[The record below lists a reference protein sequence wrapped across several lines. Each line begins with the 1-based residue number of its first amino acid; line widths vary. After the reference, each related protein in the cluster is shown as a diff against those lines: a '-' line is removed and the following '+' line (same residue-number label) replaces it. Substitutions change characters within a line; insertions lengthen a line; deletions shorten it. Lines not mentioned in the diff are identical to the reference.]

1 MHEQLGAVLAA
12 VNAGLNSTSG
22 LLLFVGFLAIRRRN
36 VALHRRCMLAAMAVS
51 ALFLAC
57 YLTRVYLTRTH
68 RYPGTGLLRG
78 IYLFFLFTHM
88 VFAAVTPPLAVRA
101 LWLAWKQRFD
111 EHRRLVRWA
120 WPIWMYTSVTGVIVY
135 FMLYHGPR

>member
-1 MHEQLGAVLAA
+1 MHEQLGAALAA

-22 LLLFVGFLAIRRRN
+22 LLLLAGLLAIRRRN
-36 VALHRRCMLAAMAVS
+36 VTLHRRCMVAAMTVS

-57 YLTRVYLTRTH
+57 YLTRFYLTKTH
-68 RYPGTGLLRG
+68 RYPGHGLLRG
-78 IYLFFLFTHM
+78 VYLFFLFTHM
-88 VFAAVTPPLAVRA
+88 VFAAVTPPLAIRA

-111 EHRRLVRWA
+111 AHRRLVRWA